1 MDGKRRQAPGSGV
14 PPKRACKGLWDED
27 EPSKFEENLALLEEI
42 EAENRLQEAEEEL
55 QLPPEGI
62 VGGRPHFPTRPTH
75 IEILKDGLHLPRV
88 SRPCVRVGWGVGT
101 LLAGS
106 LLFRAGG
113 RGFLLLPGWFRTPRL
128 E

>member
-1 MDGKRRQAPGSGV
+1 MDGKRRQAPSSGV

-27 EPSKFEENLALLEEI
+27 EPSQFEENLALLEEI

-62 VGGRPHFPTRPTH
+62 VGGRPHFPTHPTH

-88 SRPCVRVGWGVGT
+88 SRPCVRVGWGWGPSW
-101 LLAGS
+101 LAACFS
-106 LLFRAGG
+106 G
-113 RGFLLLPGWFRTPRL
+113 RGIGGSCCCQVSNS
-128 E
+128 